1 MGLDI
6 VELMIAVEGSFD
18 IDIPNEDAA
27 HSRRHSYSSTTWL
40 LDCRRQSPPIRTA

>member
-27 HSRRHSYSSTTWL
+27 RLETPQLLVDYLASRLPTSE
-40 LDCRRQSPPIRTA
+40 SPDTHC